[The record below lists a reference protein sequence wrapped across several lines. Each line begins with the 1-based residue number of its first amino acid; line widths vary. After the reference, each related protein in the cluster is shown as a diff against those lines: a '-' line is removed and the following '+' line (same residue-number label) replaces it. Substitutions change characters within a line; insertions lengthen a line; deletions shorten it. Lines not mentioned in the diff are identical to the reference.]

1 MMARALHRLERSA
14 TLLALVALFGGCSAL
29 QPAPVQAPTLH
40 LLDAKP
46 AVAKADRRA
55 DLVLEVS
62 TPKAWPGF
70 DTPQMAYVQKPHA
83 LEYFANNRWA
93 DAPGRMLGP
102 LLARALEQSGGFRAV
117 VQSPATIPVDLRL
130 VAELTRLQQDFQTR
144 PSRVEL
150 GVHVQLLDV
159 RGRRVLATRAFEASE
174 DAASDDAYGGVVA
187 ANRALAR
194 VLAQAVAFCIAEST
208 RLGAAGATH

>member
-1 MMARALHRLERSA
+1 MIAGALHRLQRSA
-14 TLLALVALFGGCSAL
+14 ALLALVASFGGCTAL
-29 QPAPVQAPTLH
+29 QPAAVQAPSLH

-46 AVAKADRRA
+46 AVTMAAERV

-62 TPKAWPGF
+62 TAKAWPGF

-102 LLARALEQSGGFRAV
+102 LLAQALEQSGGFRAI

-150 GVHVQLLDV
+150 GLQVQLVDV
-159 RGRRVLATRAFEASE
+159 RGRRVLATRAFETTE

-194 VLAQAVAFCIAEST
+194 ILEQATAFCIGESA
-208 RLGAAGATH
+208 RLRAAGATH